1 MIRTP
6 TVWQGGCIVHCQG
19 RAPKDRQGV
28 HLKAVS
34 LPLPL
39 QLSSGVLMTPL
50 IAAWAAAFCF
60 FSNSMVFL
68 NSFSSES

>member
-1 MIRTP
+1 MTWTSTSGGNVASF
-6 TVWQGGCIVHCQG
+6 TVMGGLLGV
-19 RAPKDRQGV
+19 RQV
-28 HLKAVS
+28 DSLKAVS

-39 QLSSGVLMTPL
+39 QLSSGVLITPL
-50 IAAWAAAFCF
+50 MAAWAAAFCF